1 MYYTSG
7 CIQYLVEIYM
17 LPNYFFAR
25 DPQIVAREL
34 LGKVL
39 CVKYQGVWLKAIIAA
54 TEAYYLAD
62 KASHA
67 SLGYTSKRQAL
78 FMMPGTIYMYYSRG
92 GDSLNVSCQGAGNAV
107 LIKSALPFLQGRKV
121 KKMVQLMQRLNPQ
134 KNSLQPRPLAKLCS
148 GQALLCRALN
158 LKVVQWD
165 KKKFDRKKFYIV
177 ACGYKPTEIKQTTRL
192 GIPQGRDE
200 HLPYRFVALD
210 FVCGCEKICY
220 YQVMERWPSG

>member
-1 MYYTSG
+1 
-7 CIQYLVEIYM
+7 M
-17 LPNYFFAR
+17 LSNYFFAR

-39 CVKYQGVWLKAIIAA
+39 CVKYQGIWLKAIITA
-54 TEAYYLAD
+54 TEAYYLED

-67 SLGYTSKRQAL
+67 SLGYTPKRQAL
-78 FMMPGTIYMYYSRG
+78 FMTPGTIYMYYSRG

-107 LIKSALPFLQGRKV
+107 LIKSAYPFLQGRDV

-134 KNSLQPRPLAKLCS
+134 KNSLQPRPLEKLCG

-158 LKVVQWD
+158 LKVTQWD
-165 KKKFDRKKFYIV
+165 KKKFDRKKFYIM
-177 ACGYKPTEIKQTTRL
+177 ACGYKPREIKQTPRL
-192 GIPQGRDE
+192 GIPLGRDE

-210 FVCGCEKICY
+210 FVCG
-220 YQVMERWPSG
+220 